1 MYKKDMLKEYINNS
15 ELRVF
20 NSRIKVRLS
29 KELATNCWALNR
41 FTTMEKG

>member
-29 KELATNCWALNR
+29 KELATNC
-41 FTTMEKG
+41 